1 MKRSAMITW
10 DQLRVALVILAAIGI
25 MALAAYKLGQ
35 AANLFTRRY
44 ELIVFL
50 PAANGLR
57 PGGSVTLAGQLVGTV
72 KEIQFLPV
80 DFDTT
85 RNLRI
90 VARIDRSLR
99 EQIRRDSE
107 ARLRTMGLLGDKVLD
122 ISPGTPN
129 FAVLA
134 EGDTLKA
141 ALSLDYDA
149 VIEKAAGAVDDMV
162 VLTRDL
168 RTITGGL
175 AKGQGTMGQLLTNRA
190 MYDQLTGA
198 MTRANALFAS
208 LQNPNGT
215 FGRILND
222 PTLYTRL
229 SSTVT
234 SLDSTL
240 RMVQSSE
247 GSMGR
252 LLRVFLIGMRVN
264 SFRRVRGWW
273 PVFRAM
279 PAMLRE
285 LAGDRD
291 GGMIGY
297 RLLFGGPRLIYL
309 VQYWSSHEKL
319 LAYASAPDRR
329 HRPAWAAFNRRLRA
343 GRGGVGFWHETYVVP
358 AGRYEAVYVN
368 MPAFGLGA
376 ATGVIPVA
384 RRGDRAEQRLSRRA

>member
-1 MKRSAMITW
+1 MKRSAMITL
-10 DQLRVALVILAAIGI
+10 DQLRVGLVILAALGI
-25 MALAAYKLGQ
+25 LALAGYKLGQ

-72 KEIQFLPV
+72 KEIEFLPV

-99 EQIRRDSE
+99 DQIRRDSE

-122 ISPGTPN
+122 ISPGTPRY
-129 FAVLA
+129 AVL
-134 EGDTLKA
+134 EPGDTLRVV
-141 ALSLDYDA
+141 LSLDYDA

-162 VLTRDL
+162 VLAQDL
-168 RTITGGL
+168 RAITGGL

-222 PTLYTRL
+222 PTLYARL
-229 SSTVT
+229 SGTVS

-240 RMVQSSE
+240 KLVHSTE
-247 GSMGR
+247 GTMGR
-252 LLRVFLIGMRVN
+252 LLRDTTLYTNLVGIAGGADSLMKLMTSETGMVN
-264 SFRRVRGWW
+264 KLLTDETLYDQLTKLSTDLGAVLADVRRDPKRYT
-273 PVFRAM
+273 R
-279 PAMLRE
+279 
-285 LAGDRD
+285 
-291 GGMIGY
+291 GMICV
-297 RLLFGGPRLIYL
+297 LNC
-309 VQYWSSHEKL
+309 K
-319 LAYASAPDRR
+319 
-329 HRPAWAAFNRRLRA
+329 
-343 GRGGVGFWHETYVVP
+343 
-358 AGRYEAVYVN
+358 
-368 MPAFGLGA
+368 
-376 ATGVIPVA
+376 
-384 RRGDRAEQRLSRRA
+384 

>member
-1 MKRSAMITW
+1 MKRSAMITL
-10 DQLRVALVILAAIGI
+10 DQLRVGLVILAALGI
-25 MALAAYKLGQ
+25 IVLAGYKLGQ

-50 PAANGLR
+50 PSANGLR

-90 VARIDRSLR
+90 VARIDRSLS

-122 ISPGTPN
+122 ISPGTPRY
-129 FAVLA
+129 AVLQP
-134 EGDTLKA
+134 GDTLRA
-141 ALSLDYDA
+141 AVSLDYDA

-198 MTRANALFAS
+198 MARANTLFAS

-215 FGRILND
+215 FGKILND
-222 PTLYTRL
+222 PTLYARL
-229 SSTVT
+229 SGTVST
-234 SLDSTL
+234 LDSTL
-240 RMVQSSE
+240 RLVQSSE

-252 LLRVFLIGMRVN
+252 LLRDTTLYTNLVGIAGGADSLMKLMTSENGMV
-264 SFRRVRGWW
+264 SKLLSDETLYDQLTKLTTDLGAVLADVRRDPKRYT
-273 PVFRAM
+273 R
-279 PAMLRE
+279 
-285 LAGDRD
+285 
-291 GGMIGY
+291 GMICV
-297 RLLFGGPRLIYL
+297 LNC
-309 VQYWSSHEKL
+309 K
-319 LAYASAPDRR
+319 
-329 HRPAWAAFNRRLRA
+329 
-343 GRGGVGFWHETYVVP
+343 
-358 AGRYEAVYVN
+358 
-368 MPAFGLGA
+368 
-376 ATGVIPVA
+376 
-384 RRGDRAEQRLSRRA
+384 

>member
-1 MKRSAMITW
+1 MKRSAMITL
-10 DQLRVALVILAAIGI
+10 DQLRVGLVILSAVAIVV
-25 MALAAYKLGQ
+25 LAGYKLGQ

-44 ELIVFL
+44 ELVVFL

-72 KEIQFLPV
+72 KEIEFLPV

-122 ISPGTPN
+122 ISPGTPRY
-129 FAVLA
+129 AVL
-134 EGDTLKA
+134 EPGDTLRA
-141 ALSLDYDA
+141 AVSLDYDA
-149 VIEKAAGAVDDMV
+149 VIEKAASAVDDMV
-162 VLTRDL
+162 ALAHDL
-168 RTITGGL
+168 RGITGGL

-198 MTRANALFAS
+198 MARANSLFAS

-229 SSTVT
+229 SGTVS

-240 RMVQSSE
+240 KLVQSSE

-252 LLRVFLIGMRVN
+252 LLRDTTLYTNLVGIAGGADSLMKLMTKENGMV
-264 SFRRVRGWW
+264 S
-273 PVFRAM
+273 
-279 PAMLRE
+279 
-285 LAGDRD
+285 
-291 GGMIGY
+291 
-297 RLLFGGPRLIYL
+297 
-309 VQYWSSHEKL
+309 KL
-319 LAYASAPDRR
+319 LADETLYDQLTKLTTDLGSVLADVRR
-329 HRPAWAAFNRRLRA
+329 DPKRYT
-343 GRGGVGFWHETYVVP
+343 RGMICVL
-358 AGRYEAVYVN
+358 N
-368 MPAFGLGA
+368 CK
-376 ATGVIPVA
+376 
-384 RRGDRAEQRLSRRA
+384 